1 MSFRKSDSFLH
12 YQRMERA
19 YKEIDRQERRIEDLK
34 SKLQVSHDLLR
45 RCKWELYLAKNQSTI
60 ARAAV
65 RLHAIVLI
73 RFWLGLL
80 P

>member
-34 SKLQVSHDLLR
+34 SKLQVSHELLR
-45 RCKWELYLAKNQSTI
+45 RWKWELYLAKTNQPS
-60 ARAAV
+60 REPPSD
-65 RLHAIVLI
+65 
-73 RFWLGLL
+73 FM
-80 P
+80 PSS